1 MKKLLLPLT
10 IAVLFSGCA
19 ATQRQ
24 DATTGENETNSA
36 TKGAIIGAVSGALI
50 GLATGDD
57 ADERR
62 KRALIGA
69 AAGGAV
75 GAGVGYYFDQQEAAL
90 RQELLNSG
98 VQVKR
103 VGEDQLVLVM
113 ENGIGFQ
120 TDSSLL
126 NSSIYNSLNGV
137 ARVLVEY
144 PETQLI
150 IEGHTDST
158 GSDDYNQRLSQQRA
172 DSVRSY
178 LVGQK
183 VASAR
188 LFTQGQGERMP
199 ICDNSTAAG
208 RTCNR
213 RVEISIFPAQK

>member
-1 MKKLLLPLT
+1 MNKLLLPLT

-126 NSSIYNSLNGV
+126 NNSIYNSLNGV

-144 PETQLI
+144 PDTQLI

-158 GSDDYNQRLSQQRA
+158 GSDDYNQKLSQQRA

-183 VASAR
+183 VASGR

-199 ICDNSTAAG
+199 ICDNNTAAG